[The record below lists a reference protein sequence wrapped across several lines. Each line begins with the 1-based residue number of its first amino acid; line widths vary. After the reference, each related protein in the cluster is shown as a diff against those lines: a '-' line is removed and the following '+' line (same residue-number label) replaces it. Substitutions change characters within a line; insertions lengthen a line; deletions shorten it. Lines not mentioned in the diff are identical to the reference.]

1 MMLVQVERVPF
12 GRVPWTMPGF
22 SVDAYRDQLG
32 ALHEHI
38 EREGS
43 FIVHARRFLI
53 ETKKMA

>member
-1 MMLVQVERVPF
+1 MLVQVERVPF